1 MLDKM
6 GINPATDIFEHYS
19 LENKEKENTKSDFKN
34 LFKEKIMEVNN
45 LQKNSEEMTAKF
57 AAGETDNIH
66 QVMIAGE
73 KAKIALNL
81 TTAVQNKIVE
91 AYKEVMRIQ
100 V

>member
-1 MLDKM
+1 MDKM
-6 GINPATDIFEHYS
+6 GINPVIDNFEHYS
-19 LENKEKENTKSDFKN
+19 IEKNKKNENLKSDFKN
-34 LFKEKIMEVNN
+34 LFKEKIMEVNE

-81 TTAVQNKIVE
+81 TTAVQSKVVE